1 MLIKQI
7 NKDIQVPI
15 VFIELKLNI
24 SEYKNILISDI
35 EKGIVENSNM
45 NFKTNVKGRMT
56 AWDYFN
62 NNTCFKKILIEAFNE
77 IENIFNFPECALCEA
92 WGIKIEE
99 GEKTNLHN
107 HFERALSGILY
118 LNKSDLPIK
127 FPEIKVEIK
136 PEEGTFL
143 LFSGLLKHGTSRSK
157 FSNPKYAIPFNFNI
171 IKDWD
176 KLK

>member
-7 NKDIQVPI
+7 NKDIKVPI
-15 VFIELKLNI
+15 DFIELKLNI
-24 SEYKNILISDI
+24 LEHKDILISEI
-35 EKGIVENSNM
+35 EKGIIENSNM
-45 NFKTNVKGRMT
+45 NFKTNVKGKMT

-62 NNTCFKKILIEAFNE
+62 KNTHFKKILSESFDHIEG
-77 IENIFNFPECALCEA
+77 IFDFPECHLLEA

-99 GEKTNLHN
+99 GERTILHN
-107 HFERALSGILY
+107 HSTNAFSGILY
-118 LNKSDLPIK
+118 LNKSDLPVR

-143 LFSGLLKHGTSRSK
+143 LFSGLLKHGTSRNRSSK
-157 FSNPKYAIPFNFNI
+157 PKYAIPFNFNV

-176 KLK
+176 K